1 MESIGHPRPSYHPPL
16 GNWNE
21 PLHHHHHN
29 RRESFGAGMGG
40 DGEMRMM
47 VESIF
52 NDLLEEMIW
61 KISVSEVKRAK
72 NFHIFSAE
80 QELYANEKKSGNE
93 KNNLDPVHDCPVC
106 GREVS
111 AARFAPH
118 LSKCLGIGGRGQASK
133 KSIRSDFSESESV
146 TKGSSHTPQDF
157 ASASRNRQGGNMKR
171 RGRPPKKQATVPLSP
186 AEHEALLSNAI
197 TNVTQRLHLQNIGVG
212 GSTTS
217 SHKTAPHPLSQSHIA
232 TPPVIKPK
240 KKKKKRDSSTRNRSR
255 NSSQASSS
263 SDSEEEEEEEEGD
276 EEEEGEG
283 EGELEEGGDDQQT
296 STPAAGRMDDDNEG
310 SNGAYSNGNNENPSI
325 SPASIAPA
333 PTPASSHTVLP
344 RPVLKRRS
352 SSQADS
358 TDGSDSD

>member
-40 DGEMRMM
+40 DGEIRMM

-232 TPPVIKPK
+232 TL
-240 KKKKKRDSSTRNRSR
+240 RC
-255 NSSQASSS
+255 
-263 SDSEEEEEEEEGD
+263 EEEEEEEEGD

>member
-1 MESIGHPRPSYHPPL
+1 MEPIGHPRL
-16 GNWNE
+16 E
-21 PLHHHHHN
+21 PITIHHNPVATAGKLERTFTTTTTN
-29 RRESFGAGMGG
+29 RRESFGASMGG
-40 DGEMRMM
+40 DGGIRMM

-61 KISVSEVKRAK
+61 KICVLEVKRAK

-171 RGRPPKKQATVPLSP
+171 RQYFTNHNSENPIIPHHSGGRPPKKQATVPLSP

-197 TNVTQRLHLQNIGVG
+197 TNESEEHNIVTKLPHIRSLKVIL
-212 GSTTS
+212 
-217 SHKTAPHPLSQSHIA
+217 PHP
-232 TPPVIKPK
+232 
-240 KKKKKRDSSTRNRSR
+240 R
-255 NSSQASSS
+255 
-263 SDSEEEEEEEEGD
+263 EEEEEEEEGD

-358 TDGSDSD
+358 TDGSDD

>member
-1 MESIGHPRPSYHPPL
+1 
-16 GNWNE
+16 
-21 PLHHHHHN
+21 
-29 RRESFGAGMGG
+29 
-40 DGEMRMM
+40 
-47 VESIF
+47 
-52 NDLLEEMIW
+52 MIW

-80 QELYANEKKSGNE
+80 QGWHSQFVILSRRNVN
-93 KNNLDPVHDCPVC
+93 
-106 GREVS
+106 VS

-157 ASASRNRQGGNMKR
+157 ASASRIDK
-171 RGRPPKKQATVPLSP
+171 

-197 TNVTQRLHLQNIGVG
+197 TNVISTSTSPEYRSRR
-212 GSTTS
+212 STTS
-217 SHKTAPHPLSQSHIA
+217 SPQTAPHPLSQSHIA
-232 TPPVIKPK
+232 TPPV
-240 KKKKKRDSSTRNRSR
+240 STQKEEKNAIQVPETDPEIITSIF
-255 NSSQASSS
+255 S

-310 SNGAYSNGNNENPSI
+310 SNGAYSNGTTKTR
-325 SPASIAPA
+325 AS
-333 PTPASSHTVLP
+333 HLP
-344 RPVLKRRS
+344 QSLLPQHQLVVTQFYHARTQKKI
-352 SSQADS
+352 QF
-358 TDGSDSD
+358 TG